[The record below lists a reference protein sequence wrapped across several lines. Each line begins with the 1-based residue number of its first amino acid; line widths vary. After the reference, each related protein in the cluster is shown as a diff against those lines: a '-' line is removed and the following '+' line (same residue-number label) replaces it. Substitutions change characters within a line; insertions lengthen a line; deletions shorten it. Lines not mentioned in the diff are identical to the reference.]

1 MTRVN
6 YIINKHKAD
15 IFEAI
20 NDKDRRKQLLYKRN
34 FKLDYMWSVG
44 FNFLKII

>member
-6 YIINKHKAD
+6 YTIRKHKAD

-20 NDKDRRKQLLYKRN
+20 NDKDRENSLYKRN
-34 FKLDYMWSVG
+34 FKLDFMCSVG
-44 FNFLKII
+44 FNFF

>member
-15 IFEAI
+15 IFEVVT
-20 NDKDRRKQLLYKRN
+20 DKDREIAYIKRN

-44 FNFLKII
+44 FNFF